1 MYNIV
6 VLSSSGG
13 GHFELVAQNQ
23 KKYGYNVQK
32 LIVDRKCGAIYKAEK
47 YNIEC
52 CVVDKEHM
60 SQNLLCNIPQNTD
73 LIMLLGWL
81 TILEDSFLKKCGKKV
96 INIHPSLLPKYGGR
110 GMYGVH
116 VHEEVMKNN
125 EKYTG
130 CTVHYVTEEID
141 GGKIILQKKLKVDYS
156 KSPWELGGQI
166 FELENEAIMESI
178 ILLKNRTQERDK

>member
-13 GHFELVAQNQ
+13 GHFEMVAQNQ
-23 KKYGYNVQK
+23 KKYGYKVQK
-32 LIVDRKCGAIYKAEK
+32 LIVDRKCGAIHKAEK

-52 CVVDKEHM
+52 CMVDKEHM
-60 SQNLLCNIPQNTD
+60 SQTLLSNIPQNTD

-96 INIHPSLLPKYGGR
+96 INIHPSLLPKYGGK

-116 VHEEVMKNN
+116 VHEAVMKNN
-125 EKYTG
+125 ETYTG
-130 CTVHYVTEEID
+130 CTVHYVTEEVD

-156 KSPWELGGQI
+156 KTPWELGGLV
-166 FELENEAIMESI
+166 FELENEALIESI
-178 ILLKNRTQERDK
+178 ILLANRKCIRM